1 MPEFLLER
9 LPIFGGIEK
18 DRLRQVETLGTLL
31 DCSSNEII
39 YRTGESCDGLYVVVR
54 GSVLVRTER
63 VGQPVERL
71 KELGANE
78 VFGEREVLD
87 GVPRELTVR
96 SLGESSLLQLPMTV
110 LDGLLAEHPLLETAL
125 RTLTIRRRSAFL
137 RASLGSASRREP
149 RIWIDR
155 EVLLTL
161 DGGEKLKVRLED
173 LSPGGA
179 CFSRAPLV
187 WSVGTRLRFSLGLE
201 GRPDLLLVSAE
212 VRWRERSSLGLAFKT
227 NGPAHRRSVEHAL
240 DTLAKPPA
248 PSQPLRPAAGIGW
261 SR

>member
-9 LPIFGGIEK
+9 LPIFGGIER
-18 DRLRQVETLGTLL
+18 DRLRQVETLAQWL
-31 DCSSNEII
+31 DCSANEIV

-54 GSVLVRTER
+54 GSVLFRTER
-63 VGQPVERL
+63 IGQPVERL
-71 KELGANE
+71 KELGTNE
-78 VFGEREVLD
+78 VFGEREALD
-87 GVPRELTVR
+87 GIPREFTVR
-96 SLGESSLLQLPMTV
+96 SLGESSLLHLPMTV

-137 RASLGSASRREP
+137 RASLGSAARREP
-149 RIWIDR
+149 RIWVDR
-155 EVLLTL
+155 EVQLTL

-179 CFSRAPLV
+179 CFSRAPLL
-187 WSVGTRLRFSLGLE
+187 WGVGTRLRFSLGLE

-240 DTLAKPPA
+240 DALA
-248 PSQPLRPAAGIGW
+248 RPAAPGQPARPAPGATW
-261 SR
+261 AR